1 MNDAFEWDPEKAAA
15 NEAKHGITFEEAT
28 SVFLDPLL
36 ENRLDDDH
44 SANEERYT
52 AIGFSQ
58 VGRLVLVTYTDR
70 GDRIR
75 IISARRPTRREVAN
89 YER

>member
-36 ENRLDDDH
+36 ENRPDDDH
-44 SANEERYT
+44 SVNEERYT

>member
-1 MNDAFEWDPEKAAA
+1 MRYSFEWDPEKAAA

-28 SVFLDPLL
+28 SVFLDPLVQ
-36 ENRLDDDH
+36 NQPDDDH
-44 SANEERYT
+44 SLDEERFA
-52 AIGFSQ
+52 AIGLSQ
-58 VGRLVLVTYTDR
+58 FGRLLLVTYTDR

-75 IISARRPTRREVAN
+75 IISARKPTRREVAD

>member
-1 MNDAFEWDPEKAAA
+1 MDDAFEWDPDKAAA

-28 SVFLDPLL
+28 SVFLDPLVQSQP
-36 ENRLDDDH
+36 DDDH
-44 SANEERYT
+44 SLDEERYT
-52 AIGFSQ
+52 ATGLSQ
-58 VGRLVLVTYTDR
+58 FGRLVLVTYTDR

-75 IISARRPTRREVAN
+75 IISARKPTRREVGK